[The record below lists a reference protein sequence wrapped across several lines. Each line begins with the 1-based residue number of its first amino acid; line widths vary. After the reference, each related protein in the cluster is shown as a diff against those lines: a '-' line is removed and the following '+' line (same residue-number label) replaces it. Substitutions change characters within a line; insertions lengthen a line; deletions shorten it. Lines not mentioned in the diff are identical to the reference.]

1 MFFNI
6 DPNIKPKTL
15 LDILKWKIT
24 SKRPKWPTTL
34 PLTSIDIPP
43 QKITSN
49 KNTQLNLDCFRQDEF
64 KDESAQRT
72 LVREHRR
79 IPQNSLVSSN
89 QNDAVRISYIG
100 HVTFLI
106 QIDGLNILT
115 DPVWSER
122 VSPFTFAGPK
132 RVVKPGINFT
142 DLPKIDIILV
152 SHNHYD
158 HLDIRTIKD
167 LWIRDKTKIIT
178 PLMNDVII
186 QKHISDAEII
196 TLGWGESYKEQNIY
210 LEPAQHWSAR
220 GIFDKN
226 KALWGTFI
234 IKTKIGDICF
244 IGDSGYNDTLFKEIG
259 KKHNILI
266 SLIPIGAYEPR
277 WFMKPVHMNPEEAVF
292 THLDLN
298 SKYSIASHFDV
309 FQLADEAFNAA
320 PLELRQAMKKHN
332 IDENKFII
340 PEIGKFFLFD

>member
-186 QKHISDAEII
+186 KKHISDAEII

>member
-24 SKRPKWPTTL
+24 SKRLKWPTTL
-34 PLTSIDIPP
+34 PLTSTDIPP
-43 QKITSN
+43 QKITDN
-49 KNTQLNLDCFRQDEF
+49 ET
-64 KDESAQRT
+64 
-72 LVREHRR
+72 
-79 IPQNSLVSSN
+79 I
-89 QNDAVRISYIG
+89 RISYIG

-142 DLPKIDIILV
+142 DLPKIDVILI

-167 LWIRDKTKIIT
+167 LWVRDKPKIIT
-178 PLMNDVII
+178 PLINDII
-186 QKHISDAEII
+186 IKKHISDAEIV
-196 TLGWGESYKEQNIY
+196 TLGWRESYKDQKNNIEVC

-292 THLDLN
+292 THLDLS

-320 PLELRQAMKKHN
+320 PLELRQAMKTHN

-340 PEIGKFFLFD
+340 PEIGEFFLFD